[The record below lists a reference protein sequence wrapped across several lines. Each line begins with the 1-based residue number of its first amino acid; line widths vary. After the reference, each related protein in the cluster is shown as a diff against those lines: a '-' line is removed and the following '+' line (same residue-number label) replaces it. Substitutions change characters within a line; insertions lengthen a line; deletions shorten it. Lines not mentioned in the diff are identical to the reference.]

1 MSHQNQTQSLL
12 TYLQNFQTWSN
23 LDVLFSH
30 FFSFFLTT
38 NFSLQ
43 KWHSVGI
50 FASETHS
57 EFRVTEMSFLTTHS
71 ISEEILSV
79 CWVNCFQK
87 RERDKRDVPIIWRS
101 CHSFTCE
108 VCSAFRLWGCI
119 SQRTRN
125 AFPLWG
131 HRKAREDTEPK
142 GTARIRRTCK
152 ASALLPLGT
161 AC

>member
-1 MSHQNQTQSLL
+1 MSHQNQTQALL
-12 TYLQNFQTWSN
+12 TYLQNFQIWSN
-23 LDVLFSH
+23 LEALFSH
-30 FFSFFLTT
+30 FFFFTT

-87 RERDKRDVPIIWRS
+87 RERDKWDVPIIWRS
-101 CHSFTCE
+101 CYSFTCE
-108 VCSAFRLWGCI
+108 VCSAFCLWGCI
-119 SQRTRN
+119 SQRMRN
-125 AFPLWG
+125 AFPPWG
-131 HRKAREDTEPK
+131 HRKARECTESK
-142 GTARIRRTCK
+142 CTARIQRTCK
-152 ASALLPLGT
+152 ASALLP
-161 AC
+161 